1 MLGVGCIEMLKVREE
16 SSAGL
21 PMVRRGTTRAIT
33 AYPIMSC
40 DSLNGTNVPK
50 HWAYRT
56 TCCWTRRTGPPY
68 RAAYLLAVCAA

>member
-1 MLGVGCIEMLKVREE
+1 
-16 SSAGL
+16 
-21 PMVRRGTTRAIT
+21 MVRRGATPAIT
-33 AYPIMSC
+33 ARPTIAS

-56 TCCWTRRTGPPY
+56 TCCWTRPTGPPY